1 VISDIDEVLKKM
13 LTDEIEIKGNEIDI
27 SFDQPKREWSS
38 RLGKPTLNVF
48 LFDLRENLR
57 LRGAEQYVTIRR
69 PDGTAEVRR
78 NLVRMDLRYLV
89 TAWLKDAE
97 DEHLLLSSALI
108 ALLRNPFIP
117 KKYLSENLQGQPS
130 PIPLEVATFPTE
142 KGPMDKFSEIWGVL
156 DNEMRAGILL
166 TITLAIDPYRPM
178 VFRQVTSRE
187 ISFFQQDKIDPQ
199 DETVGNKTASKEYWA
214 IGGKLE
220 SNKYDPS
227 NLKVLLVEQ
236 DLFLEMTADGG
247 FVLPRLAQG
256 EYHLDVFFNEKVLKR
271 QQINVPSDDFVIQV

>member
-1 VISDIDEVLKKM
+1 MISDIDDVLKKL

-27 SFDQPKREWSS
+27 TFDQPKREWSS

-69 PDGTAEVRR
+69 SDGTSEVRR

-117 KKYLSENLQGQPS
+117 KKYLSDNLKGQPS

-166 TITLAIDPYRPM
+166 TITIAIDPYRPM

-220 SNKYDPS
+220 SKKYDLS
-227 NLKVLLVEQ
+227 TLKVLLVEK
-236 DLFLEMTADGG
+236 DLLLEMTAEGG

-256 EYHLDVFFNEKVLKR
+256 EYHLDVLFNEKVLKR
-271 QQINVPSDDFVIQV
+271 QPITVPADDFVIQV

>member
-1 VISDIDEVLKKM
+1 MISDIDEVLKKM